1 MDTRSSNLKSSAL
14 SVEQPVG
21 AGTTRPVLR
30 QALRRKNH
38 LDANHGKMGYAFA
51 SLYTLLLVAFGI
63 VPTLYAI
70 FLAFTSSSGSFAGV
84 ANFVQ
89 IFQDYRFLPD
99 VGHVAAFLAIWLVGL
114 VIFVVLL
121 ALIVHGIRARWLSG
135 TARFLFYIPGA
146 LAGAS
151 SVMLWLFV
159 LDPAVSPVSFLLRA
173 MGLQTLVQTI
183 SPQHLPIVFAVIAFW
198 TGAGGW
204 IVIMYGA
211 LNNISTEIMEAA
223 RIDGANAVQIA
234 FSIQLPMMR
243 KWIAYM
249 GIMSLAAGTQ
259 LFVEPQLLSQASNA
273 VVGNDYSLNQLA
285 YLYAFQQNNFNGS
298 AAISIVLLVA
308 ALALSAVFVARGG
321 LFERD

>member
-1 MDTRSSNLKSSAL
+1 
-14 SVEQPVG
+14 
-21 AGTTRPVLR
+21 
-30 QALRRKNH
+30 
-38 LDANHGKMGYAFA
+38 MGYVFA
-51 SLYTLLLVAFGI
+51 SLYTLVLIVFG
-63 VPTLYAI
+63 VLPTLYAI
-70 FLAFTSSSGSFAGV
+70 YLALTTNSGSFAGV
-84 ANFVQ
+84 SNFVQ

-99 VGHVAAFLAIWLVGL
+99 VGHVGMFLLIWLIGLVVFVVFLALV
-114 VIFVVLL
+114 
-121 ALIVHGIRARWLSG
+121 VHAIKARWLSG
-135 TARFLFYIPGA
+135 AARFVFYIPGA

-159 LDPAVSPVSFLLRA
+159 LDPTVSPVGAILNFF
-173 MGLQTLVQTI
+173 GLHTLVQTI
-183 SPQHLPIVFAVIAFW
+183 SPQNLPVVFAVIAFW

-211 LNNISTEIMEAA
+211 LNNISTEVMEAA

-234 FSIQLPMMR
+234 FSIQLPMLR

-249 GIMSLAAGTQ
+249 GIMSLGAGTQ

-298 AAISIVLLVA
+298 AAISIVLLVF
-308 ALALSAVFVARGG
+308 ALAISAIFVARGG

>member
-1 MDTRSSNLKSSAL
+1 
-14 SVEQPVG
+14 
-21 AGTTRPVLR
+21 
-30 QALRRKNH
+30 
-38 LDANHGKMGYAFA
+38 MGLAFA
-51 SLYTLLLVAFGI
+51 SLYALLLIAFGI
-63 VPTLYAI
+63 IPTLYAI
-70 FLAFTSSSGSFAGV
+70 FLAFTAADGSFAGV
-84 ANFVQ
+84 ANFAK

-99 VGHVAAFLAIWLVGL
+99 VGHVATFLVIWLIGL
-114 VIFVVLL
+114 VVFVVLL
-121 ALIVHGIRARWLSG
+121 ALIVHAIRARWLSG
-135 TARFLFYIPGA
+135 VARFIFYIPGA

-159 LDPAVSPVSFLLRA
+159 LDPQVSPVGPLLNA
-173 MGLQTLVQTI
+173 LGLQTLVQTI
-183 SPQHLPIVFAVIAFW
+183 SPSHLPVIFAILAFW

-234 FSIQLPMMR
+234 VSIQLPMLR

-285 YLYAFQQNNFNGS
+285 YLYAFQQNDFNGS
-298 AAISIVLLVA
+298 AAISIVLLIVA
-308 ALALSAVFVARGG
+308 LGLSAIFVARGG